1 MRYAFQVESEIRH
14 GSKIGRFV
22 VVGELGS
29 GGMGVVYTGHDPELD
44 RRVALKVMR
53 AAAATEEERLRM
65 QREGQAMAR
74 VTHPNVIT
82 VYEVGTQGNL
92 VFLAEELLDAGTLGS
107 WLEAPRAQS
116 DLVAKFVAAGRG
128 LAAAHAA
135 GLVHRDFKPDNVLLG
150 KDGRVR
156 VADFGLARAIGPG
169 DEDLPAATRA
179 NMARAQLDLSRNP
192 MDALTRTG
200 AVMGTPMFMAP
211 EQHNG
216 DRADA
221 RSDQFAFCV
230 ALYHALYGEW
240 PYAGKT
246 SVALAD
252 AVIAGRMEKP
262 PKAIAAWLRNIIV
275 RGLATR
281 PADRYPSMT
290 ALLAELE
297 RPAANHG
304 RKLVFGAIGL
314 GLVGVA
320 VVGGYTLATREEP
333 PAARAVPTKID
344 PTLLATDRG
353 VEWLALAIERDQLDD
368 AIEKYDMAGALA
380 QQTSQPTAASI
391 AASEGA
397 LVLALRGKLELA
409 RDRLKT
415 ADTQKGTDA
424 IALAYADLAAA
435 AIASEAGDLK
445 LALARSEDCAKSFAQ
460 PMPELAA
467 LCFQIH
473 GDVVAE
479 RGDTGL
485 ARKAYTEGL
494 ALAAKAEKPSR
505 MIAINLALAAL
516 DLDDGAKLDALV
528 VRLTELQQAAEQ
540 SGTASAAGHAEI
552 LLARAHIAQAATQQA
567 ITDLEHLKPESI
579 QTFETQIEA
588 RIARGQAM
596 ALLGDTDAGFADL
609 EAASIAANKAGAT
622 GLALLARLGRLE
634 VLIATN
640 APEADAEQRSLIAD
654 ARAKGFGRIAHLA
667 ETVAQR

>member
-1 MRYAFQVESEIRH
+1 MESEIRH
-14 GSKIGRFV
+14 GSKIGRFT

-44 RRVALKVMR
+44 RRVALKVLR

-92 VFLAEELLDAGTLGS
+92 VFLAEELLDGGTLGS
-107 WLEAPRAQS
+107 WLEAPRTQS
-116 DLVAKFVAAGRG
+116 EIVPKFVAAGRG

-262 PKAIAAWLRNIIV
+262 PKAIAAWLRKIIV

-281 PADRYPSMT
+281 PVDRYPSMT

-297 RPAANHG
+297 RPPATHG
-304 RKLVFGAIGL
+304 RKIILAAIGL
-314 GLVGVA
+314 GLVGAA
-320 VVGGYTLATREEP
+320 VVGGYLLATREGP
-333 PAARAVPTKID
+333 PAVKAAPTKID

-368 AIEKYDMAGALA
+368 AIEKYDMATALA
-380 QQTSQPTAASI
+380 QQTSQPTAGSI

-415 ADTQKGTDA
+415 ADAQKGTDP

-435 AIASEAGDLK
+435 AIASEAGDLR
-445 LALARSEDCAKSFAQ
+445 LALARSEDCAKSFA
-460 PMPELAA
+460 PLMPELAA

-528 VRLTELQQAAEQ
+528 ARLTELQQAAEQ

-567 ITDLEHLKPESI
+567 VTDLEHIKPESI

-596 ALLGDTDAGFADL
+596 ALLGDSDAGFADL
-609 EAASIAANKAGAT
+609 EAASIAANKAGAI
-622 GLALLARLGRLE
+622 GLALLARLGRVE
-634 VLIATN
+634 VLVATN
-640 APEADAEQRSLIAD
+640 APEADAEQRALIAD

>member
-1 MRYAFQVESEIRH
+1 MRYAFAVDSDIRH

-29 GGMGVVYTGHDPELD
+29 GGMGVVYAGHDPELD
-44 RRVALKVMR
+44 RRVALKVLR
-53 AAAATEEERLRM
+53 AGAATEEERLRM

-82 VYEVGTQGNL
+82 VYEVGTVGSL
-92 VFLAEELLDAGTLGS
+92 VFLAEELLDAGTLGT
-107 WLEAPRAQS
+107 WLERPRTIPEIV
-116 DLVAKFVAAGRG
+116 DKFVLAGRG

-156 VADFGLARAIGPG
+156 VADFGLARALGPG

-221 RSDQFAFCV
+221 RSDQFAFCI
-230 ALYHALYGEW
+230 ALYHALYGAW
-240 PYAGKT
+240 PFAGKT

-252 AVIAGRMEKP
+252 AVIGGRMEKP
-262 PKAIAAWLRNIIV
+262 PKAIPAPLRKLLL

-281 PADRYPSMT
+281 PADRFPSMN
-290 ALLAELE
+290 ALLAELD
-297 RPAANHG
+297 RKPARAG
-304 RKLVFGAIGL
+304 RKIVIASLALSLVAG
-314 GLVGVA
+314 A
-320 VVGGYTLATREEP
+320 VVGGYALATRDR
-333 PAARAVPTKID
+333 PAPRALPAKVD

-353 VEWLALAIERDQLDD
+353 VGWLALAIERDQLDD
-368 AIEKYDMAGALA
+368 AIEKYDLAGALA
-380 QQTSQPTAASI
+380 QQNGQLMAASI

-397 LVLALRGKLELA
+397 LVLALRGQLDAA
-409 RDRLKT
+409 RAHAKT
-415 ADTQKGTDA
+415 ADATKGTDA

-435 AIASEAGDLK
+435 AIAFEAGELK
-445 LALARSEDCAKSFAQ
+445 TALVRSDDCARAFTQ

-473 GDVVAE
+473 GDAVAE

-485 ARKAYTEGL
+485 ARQAYAQGS
-494 ALAAKAEKPSR
+494 ALASRAEKPSR
-505 MIAINLALAAL
+505 VIAIKLSLAAL
-516 DLDDGAKLDALV
+516 DLDDGAKLEGLV
-528 VRLTELQQAAEQ
+528 TNVTELQHAAEEA
-540 SGTASAAGHAEI
+540 GTASAAGHAEI

-567 ITDLEHLKPESI
+567 IADLEHIKPESI
-579 QTFETQIEA
+579 ETFDTQIEA

-596 ALLGDTDAGFADL
+596 ALLGDTDAGTADL
-609 EAASIAANKAGAT
+609 DAALTVATKAGCA
-622 GLALLARLGRLE
+622 GLAFLARLGRVE
-634 VLIATN
+634 VLLATTAPN
-640 APEADAEQRSLIAD
+640 AEDEQRALARD

-667 ETVAQR
+667 ETAAQR